1 MAKPNMRQSR
11 TASLRAS
18 KVSEHAT
25 KSRSAS
31 PQVKTI
37 LKYKRILLKL
47 SGEVFKGSKEY
58 GFDEKVLN
66 ELAKEV
72 YGLQK
77 LGCQIGIVIGGGN
90 IWRYRDFQ
98 HLELDRVT
106 SDTMGMLATIMN
118 ALAFE
123 EALKLVGAD
132 VRAVSC
138 FPSERALETYIPK
151 RAKHHLEKGRI
162 VIFAGGTGSPFFT
175 TDSAA
180 ALRALEMNCDVL
192 LKATKVDYVYDKDPM
207 KYKDAKKYTQM
218 KYQEVIEKGLGVMDL
233 TCASLCKEG
242 KIPMVV
248 FNLNKK
254 GNIVKAVKGDKIGTL
269 IN

>member
-1 MAKPNMRQSR
+1 MAK
-11 TASLRAS
+11 
-18 KVSEHAT
+18 
-25 KSRSAS
+25 
-31 PQVKTI
+31 

-47 SGEVFKGSKEY
+47 SGEVFKGNLKY
-58 GFDEKVLN
+58 GFDGKILTD
-66 ELAKEV
+66 LAKEV
-72 YGLQK
+72 SALQK
-77 LGCQIGIVIGGGN
+77 IGCQVGIVIGGGN

-98 HLELDRVT
+98 HLKLDRVT
-106 SDTMGMLATIMN
+106 SDTIGMLATIMN

-123 EALKLVGAD
+123 EVLNELGAD
-132 VRAVSC
+132 VRAVSS
-138 FPSERALETYIPK
+138 FPAEKALETYNVK
-151 RAKHHLEKGRI
+151 SARHDLDKGRI

-180 ALRALEMNCDVL
+180 ALRALEMNCGVL

-207 KYKDAKKYTQM
+207 KYRDAKKYTSM
-218 KYQEVIEKGLGVMDL
+218 SYQEVIEKGLGVMDL

-242 KIPMVV
+242 KIPMIV

-254 GNIVKAVKGDKIGTL
+254 GNIEKVVKGDNIGTL